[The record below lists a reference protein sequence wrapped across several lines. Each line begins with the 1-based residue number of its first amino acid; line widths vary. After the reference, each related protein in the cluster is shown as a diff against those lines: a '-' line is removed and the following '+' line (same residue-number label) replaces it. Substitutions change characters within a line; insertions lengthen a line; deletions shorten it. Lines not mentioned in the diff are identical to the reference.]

1 MSLAYRTIHMYAEGG
16 TRCTCGVW
24 TPQKIENRQNYRSR
38 FRIIKHAHVL
48 CTNYKPIPFIP

>member
-1 MSLAYRTIHMYAEGG
+1 MSLAYRTIHMYVEG